1 MSTGSI
7 GLDIL
12 LDELKNSI
20 LSKENSEGAL
30 IAIKKRFPSVS
41 EKEAR
46 EIYALVSGA
55 FSDEGKNDKASIVIT
70 APPSFSLK
78 AKTTMNTVSALL
90 ENAKKSILITGYSLS
105 EYFNENVDLIINKSQ
120 AGVFV
125 KFFVN
130 NIDDQ
135 STFDKLCRYKGKFLR
150 IYNYPKS
157 DDKMAALHAKVI
169 SVDGERTLITSAN
182 LSYHGQQGNIEMG
195 TVIDSK
201 DIAAQV
207 DDIFTTLIF
216 KKVFEEI

>member
-1 MSTGSI
+1 MSTGSL

-12 LDELKNSI
+12 LDELKDSI
-20 LSKENSEGAL
+20 LSKDNQDGAL

-55 FSDEGKNDKASIVIT
+55 FFDRGKGERASIVIT

-78 AKTTMNTVSALL
+78 AKTTMNTVSMLL

-105 EYFNENVDLIINKSQ
+105 NYFKENVDLIIDKSQ
-120 AGVFV
+120 TGVFV
-125 KFFVN
+125 KFYVN
-130 NIDDQ
+130 DIDDQ
-135 STFDKLCRYKGKFLR
+135 STFEKLCRYKGKFLR
-150 IYNYPKS
+150 IYNYPKHS
-157 DDKMAALHAKVI
+157 DKMAALHAKVI

-201 DIAAQV
+201 DIAKQV

-216 KKVFEEI
+216 KKVFEEV

>member
-105 EYFNENVDLIINKSQ
+105 DYFNENVDLIIDKSQ

-130 NIDDQ
+130 NIEDQ
-135 STFDKLCRYKGKFLR
+135 RTFDKLCRYKGKFLR

-169 SVDGERTLITSAN
+169 SVDSERTLITSAN

-201 DIAAQV
+201 DIAKQV
-207 DDIFTTLIF
+207 DDIFTTLVF
-216 KKVFEEI
+216 KKVFEEV

>member
-1 MSTGSI
+1 MSTGSL

-12 LDELKNSI
+12 LDELKDSI

-30 IAIKKRFPSVS
+30 ISIKKRFPSVS

-105 EYFNENVDLIINKSQ
+105 DYFNENVDLIIDKSQ

-135 STFDKLCRYKGKFLR
+135 RTFDKLCRYKGNFLR

-201 DIAAQV
+201 DIAKQV

-216 KKVFEEI
+216 KKVFVEV